1 MTKRAIIPIILCG
14 GTGSR
19 LWPLSRKSYPKQY
32 IDVSSENKNSL
43 LQKTIKRI
51 TNINNLK
58 APILVCNEEHRF
70 IAAEQIREL
79 GIKATSIL
87 LEPFGRN
94 TAPAV
99 TLAALIA
106 LKKEEDPLLVVL
118 SSDHEVKDNKKF
130 IEAIEKGINYAEDGN
145 LVTFGVVPNSPET
158 GYGYIKSEKPY
169 NANNLEGENIIE
181 FTEKPELELAKEFL
195 KDKRYYWN
203 SGIFAFKAKTII
215 KEIENL
221 SPEILICCKKSIN
234 QSQIDLDFQ
243 RIEKESFKKCQ
254 DISIDVAVMEKTKLG
269 KIIPMSVGWSDIGNW
284 NAMWDFS
291 KKDDFGNHLQGNILL
306 KKSKN
311 CYVKS
316 ENKLLVGL
324 GLENIIIVDTNDAT
338 LIANRDESQGVK
350 NIVKE
355 LIDNGIPQG
364 ITHQKVYRPWGHYQ
378 SLVEDPRW
386 QVKLIY
392 VKPGEKL
399 SLQMHHHRSEHWVVV
414 SGTAKVENG
423 EKIIYLSEN
432 QGTYIP
438 LGAKH
443 RLTNPGKI
451 PLTLIEVQ
459 SGSYVGED
467 DIVRFEDKYGR

>member
-221 SPEILICCKKSIN
+221 SPEVLICCKKSID

-243 RIEKESFKKCQ
+243 RIEKDSFEKCQ
-254 DISIDVAVMEKTKLG
+254 DISIDVAVMEK
-269 KIIPMSVGWSDIGNW
+269 PN
-284 NAMWDFS
+284 
-291 KKDDFGNHLQGNILL
+291 
-306 KKSKN
+306 
-311 CYVKS
+311 
-316 ENKLLVGL
+316 
-324 GLENIIIVDTNDAT
+324 
-338 LIANRDESQGVK
+338 
-350 NIVKE
+350 
-355 LIDNGIPQG
+355 
-364 ITHQKVYRPWGHYQ
+364 
-378 SLVEDPRW
+378 
-386 QVKLIY
+386 
-392 VKPGEKL
+392 
-399 SLQMHHHRSEHWVVV
+399 
-414 SGTAKVENG
+414 
-423 EKIIYLSEN
+423 
-432 QGTYIP
+432 
-438 LGAKH
+438 
-443 RLTNPGKI
+443 
-451 PLTLIEVQ
+451 
-459 SGSYVGED
+459 
-467 DIVRFEDKYGR
+467 